1 MVAGPPLTV
10 RVERMTVRDIAAVH
24 RIERASFPIPWPAYA
39 FQQELETNRMAHY
52 LTVRAASETIA
63 YAGLWL
69 MVDEA
74 HVTTFAVL
82 PAWRRRGIGGR
93 LLLAV
98 MRLAATMD
106 ARVATLEVRLS
117 NMPARRLYTQFGF
130 KPVGVRPRYYSD
142 NGEDALIMTTDRIAS
157 EPMQKRLAHLEDRYG
172 QDVPLAEADATEAD
186 GSPLADHAD
195 EGQAS
200 ADEPGPGPGPAR

>member
-1 MVAGPPLTV
+1 MAL
-10 RVERMTVRDIAAVH
+10 RDIPAVH

-52 LTVRAASETIA
+52 LTVQIGPETVG
-63 YAGLWL
+63 YAGIWL

-74 HVTTFAVL
+74 HITTFAVL

-93 LLLAV
+93 LMHAV
-98 MRLAATMD
+98 MELAERMN

-117 NMPARRLYTQFGF
+117 NMPARRLYQLFGF

-142 NGEDALIMTTDRIAS
+142 NGEDALIMTTDRLAS
-157 EPMQKRLAHLEDRYG
+157 EPMRKRLARLAQRYG
-172 QDVPLAEADATEAD
+172 PDSALRDVDADATGAD
-186 GSPLADHAD
+186 GSTLGADAD

-200 ADEPGPGPGPAR
+200 ADEDGPGSGR